1 MHSNTLAVGSPYRKG
16 RFAAEGVIAVYEREN
31 EDQLFYFHS
40 HLRNRDGKASDRLGM
55 SVSIEDKTLVASYHE
70 EFPQFNWRIRKSV
83 QSITT
88 SAASQISGFF
98 YATWRVQQKS
108 HLPWMAKLGEEVSL
122 IYCLLVH
129 ELRLDMV
136 AKGQAC

>member
-1 MHSNTLAVGSPYRKG
+1 MKISCFIS
-16 RFAAEGVIAVYEREN
+16 I
-31 EDQLFYFHS
+31 S

-70 EFPQFNWRIRKSV
+70 EFPKFNWRIRKSV

-88 SAASQISGFF
+88 SATSQISGFF

-108 HLPWMAKLGEEVSL
+108 SSLDGQIERGSVFDILPPGTRVEARYGGE
-122 IYCLLVH
+122 
-129 ELRLDMV
+129 
-136 AKGQAC
+136 GQAC